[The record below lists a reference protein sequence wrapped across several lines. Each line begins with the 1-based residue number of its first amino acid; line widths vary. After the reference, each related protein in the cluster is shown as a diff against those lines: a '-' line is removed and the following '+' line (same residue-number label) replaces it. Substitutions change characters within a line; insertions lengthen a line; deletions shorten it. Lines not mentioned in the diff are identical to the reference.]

1 MYNKKDKFEF
11 NFEVNNEGTLHFFHT
26 HNLYKNLGLQFNL
39 EFNPFAKWSAKNKKI
54 FRSFGVGIK
63 FASTSIEEEVS
74 NIQPEDSFE
83 EYEFDR
89 ISREHI
95 K

>member
-1 MYNKKDKFEF
+1 MEC
-11 NFEVNNEGTLHFFHT
+11 EE
-26 HNLYKNLGLQFNL
+26 Q
-39 EFNPFAKWSAKNKKI
+39 KI
-54 FRSFGVGIK
+54 FRSFGVGFK
-63 FASTSIEEEVS
+63 FATSSIEEEVS

-83 EYEFDR
+83 EYELDR